1 MIHSRALIFS
11 IALSLAA
18 IFPVHSAQDTLLKRA
33 TFCRG
38 LDEKQSPKDPTES
51 FAANETIYL
60 SLELKGRPKTG
71 IVSTKFKFRNDT
83 IAEGK
88 VDVAKVN
95 EGVIFS
101 VGENTF
107 AGFNLSHKNP
117 LPIGDCYSAEVSFDG
132 KSLGTF
138 PFKIAPPKGAVP
150 TKLLSVTLARDVDD
164 KRKPVG
170 ETREFSAQEKVM
182 LVGTADLGLSSWME
196 AIWAVGG
203 KIDDAATR
211 TLDIEENKKDV
222 PFSFSFLPAGGW
234 PAGTHEAVLHLD
246 GKEAARE
253 KFTVKAGKPMVGVDS
268 KIEIASS
275 HLFQDDGK
283 GAGGKEVKAFTTDD
297 TVFHAHWK
305 LKTPASA
312 KGIQFVWKLVEA
324 AGAEAQ
330 TIATADLNAGVNDR
344 LISTLTIKKGLP
356 AGKYRVELIKDGE
369 QLDAKAFEVK

>member
-11 IALSLAA
+11 IALGLAA
-18 IFPVHSAQDTLLKRA
+18 AFPVHSAEDNLLKKA
-33 TFCRG
+33 VFCHG
-38 LDEKQSPKDPTES
+38 LDEKQAPKEPAEF
-51 FAANETIYL
+51 FAATETIYL
-60 SLELKGRPKTG
+60 SIELKGRPKTG
-71 IVSTKFKFRNDT
+71 IVSAKFMFRKDA

-88 VDVAKVN
+88 VDVATVN
-95 EGVIFS
+95 QGVIFS

-107 AGFNLSHKNP
+107 AGFNLTHKNP

-138 PFKIAPPKGAVP
+138 PFRIAPPKGAQP

-170 ETREFSAQEKVM
+170 ETREFSGEEKVV

-196 AIWAVGG
+196 ATWIVGG
-203 KIDDAATR
+203 KLDDAGTR

-222 PFSFSFLPAGGW
+222 PFSFSFIPAGGW
-234 PAGTHEAVLHLD
+234 PAGTHEVVLHLD

-253 KFTVKAGKPMVGVDS
+253 KFTVKAGAPVAGSSS

-275 HLFQDDGK
+275 HLFRDDGK
-283 GAGGKEVKAFTTDD
+283 GTEGKEVKAFTTDD
-297 TVFHAHWK
+297 TVLHAQWK
-305 LKTPASA
+305 LKSLASA
-312 KGIQFVWKLVEA
+312 KGIQFVWKLVEV
-324 AGAEAQ
+324 AGEQPQ
-330 TIATADLNAGVNDR
+330 TIATADLDAGANDR
-344 LISTLTIKKGLP
+344 LTSTLTTKKGLP
-356 AGKYRVELIKDGE
+356 AGKYRVELLKDGK